1 MNETGAVV
9 AERLRLADTHWTRLK
24 GLLGT
29 TQLDAGTGLWI
40 RPCRRVHTFGM
51 RYALDVVFLDDTAR
65 VVGLVRGLE
74 PWRTSPNVQPADSV
88 LELPAGTIDRTGLA
102 MGQSIAIDGW
112 AAAPRSMALDA
123 VVINVLLAGLF
134 VLFAVANLSNALE
147 TGSWWR
153 TGPIVVQE
161 GLMGGLFLA
170 RRRSSMT
177 SQSVVDWA
185 VAILGTFLPFLL
197 RPTDAP
203 WTQNPLGPPLQVS
216 GLALSILAIATLG
229 RSFGIVAAN
238 RGVKAGGLYRFVRH
252 PVYVA
257 HLTGDL
263 GYVLSYP
270 TTPNLI
276 VFALTFVAL
285 VVRARVEESLLARD
299 AAYRAYLERVPW
311 RFVPYVY

>member
-1 MNETGAVV
+1 
-9 AERLRLADTHWTRLK
+9 
-24 GLLGT
+24 
-29 TQLDAGTGLWI
+29 
-40 RPCRRVHTFGM
+40 
-51 RYALDVVFLDDTAR
+51 
-65 VVGLVRGLE
+65 
-74 PWRTSPNVQPADSV
+74 
-88 LELPAGTIDRTGLA
+88 
-102 MGQSIAIDGW
+102 
-112 AAAPRSMALDA
+112 
-123 VVINVLLAGLF
+123 
-134 VLFAVANLSNALE
+134 
-147 TGSWWR
+147 
-153 TGPIVVQE
+153 
-161 GLMGGLFLA
+161 
-170 RRRSSMT
+170 
-177 SQSVVDWA
+177 
-185 VAILGTFLPFLL
+185 
-197 RPTDAP
+197 
-203 WTQNPLGPPLQVS
+203 VS